1 MAFLLHF
8 FYYFVL
14 HLFLGYS
21 KEAMKKVQQ
30 FQATERFEANVETEA
45 IVNAK
50 YQYVYEPHNPKMYL

>member
-1 MAFLLHF
+1 
-8 FYYFVL
+8 
-14 HLFLGYS
+14 
-21 KEAMKKVQQ
+21 MKKVQQ